1 MISPVSNLSFRGDVQ
16 ASDWQKLI
24 ESEGQYTQKPVDNA
38 KPDRVELSTEA
49 NQKDKKGGKIGK
61 TIGGII
67 AGIVVAG
74 LALYGLTKGNILKVD
89 KEAKG
94 LAKIGS
100 YLAEVGDWIGTK
112 MIDPLLSLFKGKKA
126 ADTTKKAADAAQ
138 GLVA

>member
-24 ESEGQYTQKPVDNA
+24 ESDGQYTQKPADNV
-38 KPDRVELSTEA
+38 KPDRVELSTDSDK
-49 NQKDKKGGKIGK
+49 KDKKGGKVGK

-67 AGIVVAG
+67 TGVVVAG

-89 KEAKG
+89 KDAKG

-112 MIDPLLSLFKGKKA
+112 MIDPLLGLFKGKKA
-126 ADTTKKAADAAQ
+126 ADTAKQTTDAAQ
-138 GLVA
+138 GLIA

>member
-24 ESEGQYTQKPVDNA
+24 ESDGQYTQKPADNV
-38 KPDRVELSTEA
+38 KPDRVELSTDSDK
-49 NQKDKKGGKIGK
+49 KDKKGGKVGK

-67 AGIVVAG
+67 AGVVVAG

-89 KEAKG
+89 KDAKG

-112 MIDPLLSLFKGKKA
+112 MIDPLLGLFKGKKA
-126 ADTTKKAADAAQ
+126 ADTAKQTTDAAQ
-138 GLVA
+138 GLIA

>member
-16 ASDWQKLI
+16 ASDWQQLI
-24 ESEGQYTQKPVDNA
+24 ESEGQYTQKPADTA
-38 KPDRVELSTEA
+38 KPDRVELSA
-49 NQKDKKGGKIGK
+49 DADKKDKKGGRVGK

-89 KEAKG
+89 KNAKG

-112 MIDPLLSLFKGKKA
+112 MIDPLLNLFKGKKA
-126 ADTTKKAADAAQ
+126 ADATKKAADTAK